1 MLLHFT
7 ALLHTSRWPGSLHIV
22 LSCKL
27 QDVRLT
33 AGVRAPLT
41 QQVGVGTVI
50 CYRLLPPSYDIIY
63 TLACWADSCVVH
75 QPPFCLSA
83 AQGVGAA
90 QPYLRVQENCWSLTV
105 TPDGQWRVSYDL

>member
-1 MLLHFT
+1 MQWGGEVHAHLSHAIFRFTDDQVDAGSWFVTGELVCNFQSARASASCFPSSPHTAVLLHFT

-41 QQVGVGTVI
+41 QQVDVGTVI
-50 CYRLLPPSYDIIY
+50 CYRLLPP
-63 TLACWADSCVVH
+63 
-75 QPPFCLSA
+75 
-83 AQGVGAA
+83 
-90 QPYLRVQENCWSLTV
+90 
-105 TPDGQWRVSYDL
+105 